1 MITADTLERD
11 ALVAAA
17 ATTAFSPLK
26 AIGAFGR
33 DGTVP
38 IRNVGRLVVARVAD
52 DGSLRRLTREEY
64 GALWHLAE
72 GTDL

>member
-1 MITADTLERD
+1 MISADTLERD

-17 ATTAFSPLK
+17 ATASFSPLK
-26 AIGAFGR
+26 AIGAFDR

-52 DGSLRRLTREEY
+52 DGSLRRLTREEF